1 MAQIIK
7 KKIHGEEKIFKIAK
21 NKLDNKYWVYY
32 LNTFMMPCWMF
43 MQSFNTPKEARKY
56 VSGIEK
62 EFNIIIGGK
71 LNETRAFKRKDR
83 KFKDSIKKGNQK
95 QQGLC

>member
-1 MAQIIK
+1 
-7 KKIHGEEKIFKIAK
+7 
-21 NKLDNKYWVYY
+21 
-32 LNTFMMPCWMF
+32 MMPCWMF

-71 LNETRAFKRKDR
+71 
-83 KFKDSIKKGNQK
+83 
-95 QQGLC
+95 